1 MVRKQNPSCKLESEL
16 FQLSIDIE
24 GKVASL
30 ASPATTSPLTREQKG
45 SIMDMLGEGKDQL
58 LMYMECAEEI
68 HEGRRVLQQR

>member
-45 SIMDMLGEGKDQL
+45 SMLGEGKEKL